1 MDKILGCKNRGL
13 SSCLRWTEPALKLT
27 GVERIAFRGILWFG
41 VVVLSE
47 LSDGNTTLATKHV
60 GDMNKIDKDDE

>member
-41 VVVLSE
+41 VVVIRWKYSI
-47 LSDGNTTLATKHV
+47 S
-60 GDMNKIDKDDE
+60 NKTCWGYEQDRQR